1 MSAAPDP
8 VEPAAPFGTPEI
20 SQAAQV
26 ARQRLHEEI
35 ERVRNGVEEM
45 LDEHDGEN
53 GLQGSADSSEIRREL
68 EDLRLETRNY
78 VKKRVRKS
86 EKKLERSMRELDDRT
101 ERLERRIDQVAADRE
116 AAEVRIHKGTE
127 KMLDGLLREVRS
139 IADRL
144 SGVPAPPAASRP
156 RQAARPGPA
165 PAPTPAQAK
174 PATPPQKPARPA
186 ARPAPDRPAQPQRP
200 PGASQGPVGR
210 IGPPA
215 RRAAG

>member
-1 MSAAPDP
+1 MSVAPDS

-35 ERVRNGVEEM
+35 ERVRHGVEEM
-45 LDEHDGEN
+45 LDENEGEN
-53 GLQGSADSSEIRREL
+53 GLEGSADSSEIRREL

-86 EKKLERSMRELDDRT
+86 EKKLERSMRELDDRA

-144 SGVPAPPAASRP
+144 SGTPAPQAPSRP
-156 RQAARPGPA
+156 GQPRSAPVPPPAR
-165 PAPTPAQAK
+165 AK
-174 PATPPQKPARPA
+174 PATPAQKPARPA
-186 ARPAPDRPAQPQRP
+186 ARPAPDRAPQPQRP
-200 PGASQGPVGR
+200 PAASQGPVGR
-210 IGPPA
+210 IGPPG
-215 RRAAG
+215 RRASG